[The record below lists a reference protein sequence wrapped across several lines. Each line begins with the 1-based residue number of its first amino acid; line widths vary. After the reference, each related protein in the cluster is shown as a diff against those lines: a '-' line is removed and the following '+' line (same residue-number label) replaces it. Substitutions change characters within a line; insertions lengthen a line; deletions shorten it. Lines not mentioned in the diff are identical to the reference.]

1 MSSKNTMAH
10 TWDSMY
16 AMAAKYHPD
25 PAKVASSA
33 LKMRERT
40 LAIDAGR
47 RKMIVITGP
56 PPPLASPPMA
66 QAGPPSKKKERSTAP
81 QCTARTLE
89 GRQCPFRIA
98 NGCGAFCKK
107 HFSME

>member
-1 MSSKNTMAH
+1 MTP

-16 AMAAKYHPD
+16 AMAAKYHSD
-25 PAKVASSA
+25 PAKLASTA
-33 LKMRERT
+33 LKMRERV
-40 LAIDAGR
+40 LSIDAGR

-56 PPPLASPPMA
+56 PPPL
-66 QAGPPSKKKERSTAP
+66 GPPPLPAGASSKKKKDQPVGP

-89 GRQCPFRIA
+89 SRQCPFRA
-98 NGCGAFCKK
+98 ASGCGAFCKK